1 MKSSVTT
8 KRLNKAHAAQAMAV
22 VVCLVASSGL
32 YLTPAHA
39 DNDGRGYGQSNAQQN
54 QNYNQSQNRNNGRP
68 SNYQRYDNHGNR
80 NVYYGYRPDYRPPY
94 YYAKPVYVPPPVY
107 YQPWQSP
114 GINLIFPL
122 DLR

>member
-1 MKSSVTT
+1 MKFSNLQTTQPRSPGRKALAALVLASV
-8 KRLNKAHAAQAMAV
+8 V
-22 VVCLVASSGL
+22 GGL
-32 YLTPAHA
+32 FISTAYA
-39 DNDGRGYGQSNAQQN
+39 DNDGHNNGNGNGHSNQGQKGQSGN
-54 QNYNQSQNRNNGRP
+54 QGNHG
-68 SNYQRYDNHGNR
+68 DDDHHGNR

-94 YYAKPVYVPPPVY
+94 YYAQPVYVPPPVY

>member
-1 MKSSVTT
+1 MKISKSRTG
-8 KRLNKAHAAQAMAV
+8 LNKTPVCQTLAA
-22 VVCLVASSGL
+22 LVLIAAGSGL
-32 YLTPAHA
+32 PLTSAYA
-39 DNDGRGYGQSNAQQN
+39 DNDGRYYSDGKSNAYQN
-54 QNYNQSQNRNNGRP
+54 QNQHRNNGRP
-68 SNYQRYDNHGNR
+68 GNYQQYDNHGNR